1 MQSNV
6 NESGVFGNCP
16 FWQFRSKRLQDEFK
30 GMNTRAMNQRA
41 AWLEWA
47 AMAPAIKVEWASR

>member
-1 MQSNV
+1 MKA
-6 NESGVFGNCP
+6 VFLATVGNCP

-47 AMAPAIKVEWASR
+47 AMAPIELVQIQLAGH